1 MTTWPKARCKIRC
14 STLPQAVEMTRT
26 RQWQRMKKP
35 RFCRG
40 VRAVAIC
47 RHYRELRGQD
57 LNLRPRG
64 YEPRELPGCSTPR
77 HISRRP
83 AIHPPPRVTWILAL
97 AGRGSRGVAAIYI
110 VDTRRMLPAHIHAFG
125 RPFISDNSQNRLIR
139 TSVEDRAGLT
149 RLTHFCKTT
158 HAAAVLLAGL
168 SAED

>member
-1 MTTWPKARCKIRC
+1 MQLRSQRRMYGFALSEKCCTDDRRQVTQLVVSAE
-14 STLPQAVEMTRT
+14 LRT
-26 RQWQRMKKP
+26 Q
-35 RFCRG
+35 
-40 VRAVAIC
+40 
-47 RHYRELRGQD
+47 LRGQD